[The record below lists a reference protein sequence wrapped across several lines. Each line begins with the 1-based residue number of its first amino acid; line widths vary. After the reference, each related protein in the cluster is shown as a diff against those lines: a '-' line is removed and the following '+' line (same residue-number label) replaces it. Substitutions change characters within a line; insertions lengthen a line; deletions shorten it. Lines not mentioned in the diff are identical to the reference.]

1 MNRVLIC
8 LISIMAAVASGGES
22 VTTNDVVHVRN
33 SDEPSQGVRTL
44 RLIEKWRVG
53 GEDDDML
60 MGVITDVLA
69 GPDSSVWLLDRQ
81 LCQVLVYSADGEY
94 LRTLSREGDG
104 PGEIRMPRKM
114 LWMTDGSLG
123 ILDRS
128 SGQITRIDDEGLPM
142 SSFHVKADDGVAT
155 GNIQLDNAD
164 YRGGTLV
171 LCGTGW
177 RNEGGEFTQFNFL
190 AIYGEDGSARR
201 HLMEVPSGFDFS
213 TRSFDE
219 TNTYFVG
226 QDGWAIDDDGLIYY
240 APERDRYEVHVL
252 DAAGNLI
259 RIIARDY
266 KQRRRT
272 AEDKESMAGGYSM
285 SIDNEDVELRTKFLD
300 FDPVINQLRIDH
312 RGHLWVSHSRSQRD
326 LPDDILRTFDIFD
339 GDGHYC
345 EILKISG
352 EADMDLDR
360 LIPLADG
367 RFVLV
372 RNFSDAIRSMFAAY
386 DDDDEESDL
395 QDSKPLEVVVLE
407 AVVE

>member
-1 MNRVLIC
+1 
-8 LISIMAAVASGGES
+8 MAVVASGSES
-22 VTTNDVVHVRN
+22 VISDDVVRVRN
-33 SDEPSQGVRTL
+33 SNEPSHGVRTL

-53 GEDDDML
+53 GEDDDIL

-81 LCQVLVYSADGEY
+81 LCQVLVYSAEGEY

-128 SGQITRIDDEGLPM
+128 SGQITRVDDEGLPKP
-142 SSFHVKADDGVAT
+142 SFHVKADDGVAA
-155 GNIQLDNAD
+155 GNVQLDNAD

-171 LCGTGW
+171 LCGTSW
-177 RNEGGEFTQFNFL
+177 RNEGSEFIQVNFL
-190 AIYGEDGSARR
+190 AIYDEDGSAR
-201 HLMEVPSGFDFS
+201 HPLMEVPSGFDFS

-219 TNTYFVG
+219 THAYFVG
-226 QDGWAIDDDGLIYY
+226 QDGWAIDDDGLVYY
-240 APERDRYEVHVL
+240 APERDRYEIHMP
-252 DAAGNLI
+252 DATGELV
-259 RIIARDY
+259 RIITRDY

-285 SIDNEDVELRTKFLD
+285 SINNEDVELRTKLLD

-312 RGHLWVSHSRSQRD
+312 QSHLWVSHSRSQRD
-326 LPDDILRTFDIFD
+326 LPDDVLRTFDIFD
-339 GDGHYC
+339 GEGHFC
-345 EILKISG
+345 EVLKIAG
-352 EADMDLDR
+352 EADMDQDR
-360 LIPLADG
+360 LLPLSDG
-367 RFVLV
+367 RFVLL

-386 DDDDEESDL
+386 DDDDEESDP
-395 QDSKPLEVVVLE
+395 QDSHPLEVVVLE